1 MIEVVRPIPTGTYTP
16 HIDGADEELQQ
27 LCWDR
32 AHAWYGDDLPETVEK
47 RLKKELDSIIKHG
60 FAVLYM
66 IAQKLVAFSEKNGY
80 LVGSRGSVGSSVVA
94 IMAGIS
100 EVNPL
105 PPHYRCPKC
114 RHNEFILDGSYG
126 SGFDLPP
133 KKCPNC
139 DIDMIRDGHDIP
151 FETFLGFDG
160 DKSPDI
166 DLNFSGEVQ
175 GKVHRQK

>member
-1 MIEVVRPIPTGTYTP
+1 M
-16 HIDGADEELQQ
+16 
-27 LCWDR
+27 
-32 AHAWYGDDLPETVEK
+32 
-47 RLKKELDSIIKHG
+47 
-60 FAVLYM
+60 
-66 IAQKLVAFSEKNGY
+66 
-80 LVGSRGSVGSSVVA
+80 
-94 IMAGIS
+94 
-100 EVNPL
+100 

-151 FETFLGFDG
+151 FETVLGFDG

-175 GKVHRQK
+175 GKVHR